1 MATVND
7 ASALFKRVFGDGT
20 IKAVPDFAKLQ
31 KEIPFSKREKLGDMY
46 VVPVLLQM
54 ESGFS
59 YGGHGDGAFE
69 LNASVAGAVKQ
80 AQIRGSMIVLRSQLS
95 YEDVYKATDS
105 GPAAFEASIGLVVD
119 NMQQSFAKRQE
130 LAFLYGQ
137 QGLGKVAS
145 NTSTVVGGVTYYELV
160 IDADTWAPGIWSG
173 MKDCILEAWTAQAA
187 GSRRQASATK
197 NGGDLAVTAVD
208 YVAKKV
214 TVVGPGSAIA
224 ANDHLFFKG
233 AKDYLSGAPKEC
245 AGLDKII
252 STTTGSLFNI
262 SVESYELWRGQ
273 QHAVSG
279 EASWLAVMNAA
290 AKATNLGLM
299 EKAKVYLPVVQWS
312 RLNNELAANRRYVSD
327 MSAKASTGTQ
337 AISYYS
343 VNGEIEIEAHPFI
356 KESEGFLLANPTK
369 RLMRVGASDITFRR
383 PGMTDEIFRELVDNA
398 GLELRAFSDQ
408 AIMCQLPAQNVKLTD
423 IDV

>member
-59 YGGHGDGAFE
+59 YGSHGDGAFH
-69 LNASVAGAVKQ
+69 LNDSVAGAVKQ
-80 AQIRGSMIVLRSQLS
+80 AQVRGSMIVLRSQLS

-137 QGLGKVAS
+137 QGLGEVAS
-145 NTSTVVGGVTYYELV
+145 NTAGTLV
-160 IDADTWAPGIWSG
+160 LVADTWAPGIWSG
-173 MKDCILEAWTAQAA
+173 MKDCILEAWTTQSVPATQHNADLVVASVDYAAKSVTVTGTSAAVAA
-187 GSRRQASATK
+187 G
-197 NGGDLAVTAVD
+197 
-208 YVAKKV
+208 
-214 TVVGPGSAIA
+214 
-224 ANDHLFFKG
+224 DHLYFKG
-233 AKDYLSGAPKEC
+233 ARAGALAAVPSAHKEC
-245 AGLDKII
+245 AGIDKII
-252 STTTGSLFNI
+252 STTTGDQFNI
-262 SVESYELWRGQ
+262 SVTQYELWRGQ
-273 QHAVSG
+273 QYDVAGSIG
-279 EASWLAVMNAA
+279 IAPILNAA
-290 AKATNLGLM
+290 GLATNLGLM
-299 EKAKVYLPVVQWS
+299 EKAKVYLSVKSWVK
-312 RLNNELAANRRYVSD
+312 LNNDMAGLRRFTTD
-327 MSAKASTGTQ
+327 MSNKSSQGTQ
-337 AISYYS
+337 AMSLYS
-343 VNGEIEIEAHPFI
+343 TNGEIEIEAHPFI

-408 AIMCQLPAQNVKLTD
+408 AIMCQLPAQNVKLTG
-423 IDV
+423 IV